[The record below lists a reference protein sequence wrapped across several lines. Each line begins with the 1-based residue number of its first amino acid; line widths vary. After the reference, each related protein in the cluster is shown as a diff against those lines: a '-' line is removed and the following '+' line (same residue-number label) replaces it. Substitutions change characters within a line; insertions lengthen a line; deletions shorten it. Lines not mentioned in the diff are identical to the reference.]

1 MTGIRN
7 YLIRLIV
14 FALETFDGMML
25 TAVDVLSGD
34 LASWSAIVGF
44 TNSVIYPFALL
55 IIGICLLIEISL
67 VASKVDIIKWEHDL
81 KLCVKMALSVAALSI
96 APLFLEAMYAQAAA
110 WIADAAAFGGGSAF
124 GDMIAN
130 EIEALISNM
139 TGMWNTI
146 FLFLSTFVL
155 LLAIQICGLLIAV
168 IAFARMFE
176 LYVYLTVSPIP
187 VAFFPLGDGTGG
199 GFSGITAK
207 FLRSF
212 AAVCLQGFLM
222 LICLRVFGFIMTDV
236 IIDSIA
242 AAAGA
247 DAFVQV
253 NQLMYAMLLG
263 CIVLVM
269 SVVKSGGW
277 AKSILDA
284 N

>member
-1 MTGIRN
+1 LTGIRN

-44 TNSVIYPFALL
+44 ANSVIYPFALL

-67 VASKVDIIKWEHDL
+67 VASKVDIIKWEHGL

-110 WIADAAAFGGGSAF
+110 WIADAAAFGGSSAF

-176 LYVYLTVSPIP
+176 LYVYLAVSPIP

-199 GFSGITAK
+199 GFSRITAK